1 MPIRDVLR
9 RRRLHITVGLGA
21 IATLFLVA
29 LTWIATRS
37 NRLPDDLRDR
47 MVAFLSERLDSD
59 VSLSRFEATLFP
71 AATAR
76 GGDLVLHYRP
86 AAQPLLTVRDFDIN
100 LEPRGFLQDPRL
112 IEEVTLRDVTVHIP
126 RRSAA
131 GSHSTHPASWTTTSA
146 VIKKLIAKNLHLEI
160 GSKRPEK
167 PPFQIDIHDITVRD
181 AALER
186 KMKFEALLT
195 NPVPR
200 GAIRT
205 AGEFGPWVRDE
216 PDRTPVRGSYELRD
230 ANLGEFAG
238 LMGTLA
244 SRGEFKG
251 VLERIEVRGTTKT
264 PDFGLDYAGNR
275 IPLNTRFEAVVDGTS
290 GDTLLDRVET
300 TIGRSVLVASGRV
313 IRQQGVK
320 GRLVSVHVDAP
331 DARLEDL
338 LRLAVK
344 GKTPPMSGVAR
355 IHTRLLLPPGEAS
368 VIERLALEGT
378 FRIASARFANFD
390 VQRAVTE
397 LSRRGQGVVG
407 TSGSTRPESR
417 VMSNIS
423 GSFTLKNGRLDLR
436 GLNFSVPGAV
446 VRLSGV
452 YGLRREDLAFT
463 GEVLLD
469 ASVSQLTTGWKRWLL
484 KPFNPWF
491 RRKGAGTLLPIK
503 VTGSRDK
510 PSFGVD
516 VKRALLRRD

>member
-1 MPIRDVLR
+1 MSFRAALR
-9 RRRLHITVGLGA
+9 RRRVQIALAVGA
-21 IATLFLVA
+21 IATLVIVA
-29 LTWIATRS
+29 LSWIAMRT

-47 MVAFLSERLDSD
+47 MVAYLSERLDSE
-59 VSLSRFEATLFP
+59 VALSRFDVTLLP
-71 AATAR
+71 SPSVR
-76 GGDLVLHYRP
+76 GGDLTLHYRP
-86 AAQPLLTVRDFDIN
+86 AAQPLLTVRDFDIA
-100 LEPRGFLQDPRL
+100 LEPKGFLQDPRQ
-112 IEEVTLRDVTVHIP
+112 IELVRLRGVTVRIP
-126 RRSAA
+126 RGR
-131 GSHSTHPASWTTTSA
+131 GSKPRGWTTRA
-146 VIKKLIAKNLHLEI
+146 ALVKKLIAEDVRLEI

-167 PPFQIDIHDITVRD
+167 PPFLIDIHDITVRD
-181 AALER
+181 AALEQT
-186 KMKFEALLT
+186 MKFQALLT

-205 AGEFGPWVRDE
+205 SGDFGPWVHDQ
-216 PDRTPVRGSYELRD
+216 PDQTPVAGLFELRD
-230 ANLGEFAG
+230 ANLGELKG

-251 VLERIEVRGTTKT
+251 VLERIEVRGTTST
-264 PDFGLDYAGNR
+264 PNFGLDYAGNR
-275 IPLNTRFEAVVDGTS
+275 IGLNTRYEAVVDGTS
-290 GDTLLDRVET
+290 GDTLLNRVEA

-320 GRLVSVHVDAP
+320 GRLVAVHVDANE
-331 DARLEDL
+331 ARLEDL

-344 GKTPPMSGVAR
+344 GPRPPMSGVAK
-355 IHTRLLLPPGEAS
+355 IHTRLLLPPGDAS
-368 VIERLALEGT
+368 VVDRLALEGT
-378 FRIASARFANFD
+378 FRIASARFADFD

-407 TSGSTRPESR
+407 TSGAKRPESR

-423 GSFTLKNGRLDLR
+423 GRFTLKNGLLDLR
-436 GLNFSVPGAV
+436 DLNFSVPGAV

-452 YGLRREDLAFT
+452 YGLRREKLDFT

-469 ASVSQLTTGWKRWLL
+469 ASASQLTTGWKRWML

-503 VTGSRDK
+503 VTGTRDK

-516 VKRALLRRD
+516 MKKALLRRD